1 MIMKSFLV
9 KTSIFLAVLTAV
21 FGVSVSVA
29 NAASP
34 VLTLTYAGND
44 QVRIEVNGD
53 VNMSVQLYYYSQNN
67 SGSIVNVGSIG
78 TTNSSGYFTTTV
90 GRNAYGINP
99 GSSVFVNVNNQ
110 QSASQT
116 WPAITGGNVYL
127 SQSNISLNT
136 GSNTTVSISGGT
148 GTYYVS
154 SNSNSNVASYSING
168 SILTVNGLNNG
179 NTTLTVCSASTGS
192 SCATLY
198 VSVYGYNN
206 NFGSVTFSQNNL
218 NVQAGQTQSVTVY
231 GNSGS
236 YYISGNSASGIA
248 SATISGSTLTIS
260 GIGNGSAT
268 FTVCSQNSNSSCG
281 SLYVTVY
288 SSYNNGNNYY
298 PCTYNCYPNNNYYPT
313 YPSSYYPYNYY
324 YIYNYYNQSYP
335 TGFYQTNSGSY
346 GGGFI
351 LTSSR

>member
-1 MIMKSFLV
+1 MKSFLL

-21 FGVSVSVA
+21 FGISASIA

-136 GSNTTVSISGGT
+136 GSNTTVSIS
-148 GTYYVS
+148 
-154 SNSNSNVASYSING
+154 
-168 SILTVNGLNNG
+168 L
-179 NTTLTVCSASTGS
+179 
-192 SCATLY
+192 
-198 VSVYGYNN
+198 
-206 NFGSVTFSQNNL
+206 
-218 NVQAGQTQSVTVY
+218 
-231 GNSGS
+231 
-236 YYISGNSASGIA
+236 
-248 SATISGSTLTIS
+248 
-260 GIGNGSAT
+260 
-268 FTVCSQNSNSSCG
+268 
-281 SLYVTVY
+281 
-288 SSYNNGNNYY
+288 
-298 PCTYNCYPNNNYYPT
+298 
-313 YPSSYYPYNYY
+313 
-324 YIYNYYNQSYP
+324 
-335 TGFYQTNSGSY
+335 
-346 GGGFI
+346 
-351 LTSSR
+351 